1 VTIEVLDGGLL
12 TSVQDA
18 GGRWRWRH
26 LGVPVGGAADPWSA
40 RLANRLVGNGDD
52 AALLEL
58 TLLGPT
64 LRFIESATV
73 ALVGEMSA
81 TIDGLPMPAFE
92 ARILRAGSL
101 LRIAEGP
108 DARAWL
114 AIRGGVEVPSVLGSR
129 STDLRSRFGGLDGRA
144 LRDGDALAIGQLAAA
159 EAGGRWL
166 GAWPDGPIRITD
178 GPHAD
183 VGIRDA
189 LVGGRWTLSADSD
202 RTGARLDGRA
212 LLDGG
217 EVRSMGLPL
226 GAIQL
231 PPDGRP
237 IVTLVDRPVTGG
249 YRVPA
254 VVALADIGRLAR
266 LRPGDVMRFAHVPAP
281 AARRAIEELERELAR
296 IG

>member
-1 VTIEVLDGGLL
+1 MTIEVIDGGLL
-12 TSVQDA
+12 TSIQDVD
-18 GGRWRWRH
+18 GRGHWRH

-40 RLANRLVGNGDD
+40 RLANRLIGNADE

-58 TLLGPT
+58 TLIGPT
-64 LRFIESATV
+64 LRFREAATV
-73 ALVGEMSA
+73 ALVGDMAA
-81 TIDGLPMPAFE
+81 TVDGLPMPSSE
-92 ARILRAGSL
+92 ARILRAGSV
-101 LRIAEGP
+101 LRVSDGP

-114 AIRGGVEVPSVLGSR
+114 AIRGGVDVPTILGSR

-144 LRDGDALAIGQLAAA
+144 LRAGDALAIGQLAMA

-166 GAWPDGPIRITD
+166 GTWPDGPIRITD

-183 VGIRDA
+183 VGSRDS
-189 LVGGRWTLSADSD
+189 LVGGRWAVSADSD
-202 RTGARLDGRA
+202 RTGVRLDGPA
-212 LLDGG
+212 VAGGG

-237 IVTLVDRPVTGG
+237 IVTGVDRPVTGG

-254 VVALADIGRLAR
+254 VVAFADIGRLAR
-266 LRPGDVMRFAHVPAP
+266 LRPGEPVRFAHVPI
-281 AARRAIEELERELAR
+281 AAALRAIDELERELTR